1 MKNSIVK
8 SLKRRKWHKKLSV
21 AIAMGLLCGGM
32 ANSTDVMAAEYTDRL
47 ESDAAAYDS
56 VRQED
61 GNFLFKEDA
70 SISVD
75 NNSGGVEQNVRLV
88 SGIYVDKSFNINAA
102 NQNITIS
109 SISVGT
115 SPDSRLIYSAS
126 AANVSKGQEFNVT
139 VENLNLNAKN
149 TQQMDNGGRS
159 FAAGLKVNQDG
170 KATIHGDVN
179 IEAEYSNG
187 GRSKLGAIGIY
198 AENGSF
204 IDIDG
209 DLTIKLT
216 EHINEKN
223 PTDSIKGTG
232 IYTMGGVN
240 GQGPTINIGGAFN
253 METTN
258 AYQQSSYLYASAK
271 GGSINIDHGKMTY
284 TEAGTDQNPGIP
296 KAVGVGNGAT
306 VSIGMNKDLDGAN
319 GRTVIL
325 EGNIDFDKSMGQNL
339 SSTVNL
345 GLSTSDSKWT
355 GIFTGFREVDDPNS
369 NTDAVDVLNL
379 YLENGGTWEVAPY
392 STEIASGK
400 IRLHGG
406 KDAEHAGIVKMGNTD
421 VTIGQYSG
429 DVTFLFDN
437 RHIDNKN
444 TEVLGGNVIIDKAVA
459 GSHIVLKTDR
469 QSINGGGIN
478 TDSYDVYKYVFEQL
492 ANKLT
497 YNEYWQTGIN
507 NLNAEVVIAGELTGQ
522 GYVIRTGGIQFDPND
537 GQGSYLTTDFGAASQ
552 SKSDFTTTLT
562 GIKSS
567 DSEYADSGVRK
578 KDSYRFILDTNINVD
593 NGDALTVKNTLD
605 GATLE
610 GKKIVAGIYNA
621 NNDSDTLTVNSAK
634 QLNINASGSDAAA
647 PVIGIYTGS
656 GQTTYITGKDIVINS
671 SASEGGTAYGIYSD
685 LGHVGIDGNVTIN
698 IEGGKDSAA
707 IRISGQRANGAMGE
721 KGTIAIDTANI
732 HVKDARAIWLTQEGN
747 SGGTSSFNIRGGNII
762 AENSSDGSMGIVAEL
777 GDAVT
782 DNVTNSVAFGA
793 SDNQYKDINI
803 QGAVIA
809 HGGSSATFYLG
820 TENSQFRGKIYT
832 LTESDKVSRPNGH
845 AAMTLRNGA
854 KWYNEEYAQ
863 LSDEYA
869 DIDKDAATRLSWLYG
884 GITSDTRGYLYQYDD
899 ADIEVYSSMSRTY
912 TGYLT
917 ANYKHDKDD
926 PTNVIGGNIIIKET
940 VKGINPANSG
950 EIIISTDSEGIDLS
964 NKEETDAVMNALAQ
978 KLYYEDY
985 VKGYRQI
992 KGYAQIAEGL
1002 TTEAML
1008 GRFKFD
1014 TQTGQGY
1021 YFDRVV
1027 PPSSQQKTDFTTTIY
1042 GDMEK
1047 DAEYYE
1053 EGVLREGS
1061 GQYVFTL
1068 DNTKIEV
1075 DNENA
1080 AADKLVNGKSAVAG
1094 VFAYDETVDI
1104 NAANK
1109 NLMIV
1114 SNSTGEDKA
1123 SVGLYTGNNGNVLQ
1137 AIMAAAKNLN
1147 IYATADNGDAYGIY
1161 AEGGSTVVIDGNVS
1175 IQANSKNGEEIGI
1188 FASSGSSNVTIN
1200 GSADIMMRNGGTAI
1214 KNNGSTIKIGGGTI
1228 KSVKTDDGGYG
1239 TVIDANA
1246 GLVSL
1251 GMNEARNAAGTTDVQ
1266 LTGIIDPR
1274 SGDGTSSPSSVYLGL
1289 GTANSSFNG
1298 VVLAPDSYGGVYM
1311 YLNNGGSWNNFVAE
1325 NTVLPDNFAGSRVKQ
1340 LSGGTDAAH
1349 AGIIYQ
1355 KDSRDITI
1363 NSYQGGYTTIL
1374 YNHDAETPTNIIGGN
1389 VRVDN
1394 AVYNSFI
1401 TLRTDYSDNIEGQVN
1416 EVLDAL
1422 ANKLWYK
1429 QNNNYLSG
1437 MVQIAEGLTAASQS
1451 KYAGNI
1457 TFGTDRNSDG
1467 YYEGSYEYNHGGE
1480 TDTQQKDYF
1489 TDSITGNVVKDQAYV
1504 DDHVLKEGKYIFTL
1518 NTAVDVSG
1526 AAAVAAEEDV
1536 DINAAG
1542 KTLQLS
1548 SDQTGIEASADKKVD
1563 ITASA
1568 VTISGAKG
1576 IAAAGDVAI
1585 HGNADITG
1593 TAGAAL
1599 ETSGTGTINIS
1610 GGSKINIAGAVKAN
1624 GGNITIDGTNA
1635 VVNIDGNMEV
1645 AEGSRIDV
1653 KGGFY
1658 SSDYSLI
1665 KGDIS
1670 GEGDASLTLSQQG
1683 TWVGNGNSKNLS
1695 VELGYGS
1702 AWTGSSASDSLTV
1715 NLTGNTAVW
1724 TGDSS
1729 GRDAVV
1735 LLANGSKWIG
1745 SSTSDNLSLTINGGT
1760 WQTTGTSKI
1769 KTLSGTNG
1777 KIDMSG
1783 NGDMTIDS
1791 YSGNNTFWYTHDE
1804 ESPTTING
1812 GSVTITS
1819 AAEDSSVTLWTDKS
1833 GLKVDSDDASD
1844 RKLVQDTLNAL
1855 AGKLYYTGHSDEQHL
1870 KGIVGIAEGLTSQ
1883 SALKSEE
1890 IGFKDNGQGE
1900 YVPGGTG
1907 EQNKDTFTTAMGGN
1921 GEDEYMDANVWKDG
1935 TYKFTM
1941 GTTNVNVTGSAAISA
1956 EKNIII
1962 DAAGKTLNLKSD
1974 SAGIQV
1980 ADEKSLAVDTG
1991 ELNVT
1996 VSAGGTGIA
2005 SLGTVHVKGTANINT
2020 GTNGT
2025 ALRTLGDG
2033 TITLENGTITGN
2045 ILADGSNITINKD
2058 NGSKAVVIKG
2068 DIQAANGSV
2077 VDVHMNGTS
2086 SKLEGDIAGAGE
2098 VDLYLSNDASWTGD
2112 ISGTGI
2118 AKIELSGS
2126 DWAGNAAGTG
2136 EVNLKLSEKAVWTGT
2151 STDENLMIGLSDSTW
2166 KNTGVSSVKAL
2177 NSTNGVID
2185 MTDADADAVTIAS
2198 YSGETTVLY
2207 KHTSGSDYDFTI
2219 AGGDVT
2225 IAHADAGS
2233 VINLVT
2239 DSTGVDMMD
2248 EDSINSVLDEL
2259 AQKLYYT
2266 GYIGKAEDNLKGY
2279 VKIAEGLT
2287 SSSAVKQTGDIA
2299 FSETTG
2305 QGSLKDDSVAP
2316 GPDYPESQTTASFD
2330 QAITGNDKNDKV
2342 YKQTGVLKDDVY
2354 TFTADK
2360 STITVQTGAAIAGED
2375 DVAIKADGKALELK
2389 GDIGIDAAADK
2400 SVSITAKNTEII
2412 GGTGI
2417 SAAGDVRITGN
2428 TTVSGTDA
2436 ALQTTGSGS
2445 ITLENATI
2453 SGAVN
2458 AKGGDISLQSG
2469 SINGDLTADGGNI
2482 TVNGNNDSSSVV
2494 LTGTIKSIRG
2504 SAVTANL
2511 GGKASSFTGD
2521 VEGNGEVNLNLNN
2534 GAAWTGASTGTDLAL
2549 ELSGS
2554 TWRNSGDSTVKS
2566 LTGSEGVLDMTS
2578 NEAGD
2583 VTVDKYSGD
2592 MVVLYKH
2599 NAEADDIFVMNG
2611 GDVTIKSA
2619 AENSRITLRTDSEG
2633 VKMDSVES
2641 INSVLEALSNKL
2653 FYTGYVDN
2661 AERNLNG
2668 YVEIAEGLTASSAA
2682 KQTGNISYDNTTGMG
2697 SLEAGSVRPGVDS
2710 GSDDFEIIY
2719 GPKET
2724 AMMRGAKSAMTTA
2737 MLTWRDNVS
2746 DMSERL
2752 GELQFGAEEGIWAR
2766 TFGGKAKYD
2775 AKNTYY
2781 ENSFYGLQIGADRK
2795 LSSGWYI
2802 GGGFDYIEGDSSY
2815 ELGGSGEPKLYTF
2828 SAYGTKMNEDG
2839 QYLDLVF
2846 KAGRVENDYTVYN
2859 DMLHKLQGKYDS
2871 VGMGLSAEYGKRFGT
2886 ADSYIKPELQLTV
2899 SRLNGTDYDA
2909 VSDFSGGKKMHVS
2922 QDGMTSV
2929 IGRLGIAA
2937 GKTTSRGNVY
2947 AKLSLLHEFAGD
2959 TKSTYSAENEPTSS
2973 VEQSFKD
2980 TWAELVLGGTYQLS
2994 SSSMLYADFTKS
3006 FGGDYKVQY
3015 KLNAGLRFTF

>member
-8 SLKRRKWHKKLSV
+8 SLKSRKWHKKLSA

-32 ANSTDVMAAEYTDRL
+32 ANSTDVMAAEYTDL
-47 ESDAAAYDS
+47 LKSDATAYDS

-61 GNFLFKEDA
+61 GNYLFKEDVA
-70 SISVD
+70 ISVD
-75 NNSGGVEQNVRLV
+75 GTSGVAVNPSMMKPGIVA
-88 SGIYVDKSFNINAA
+88 GIYADKSFSIDAGDKS
-102 NQNITIS
+102 ITIDAAA
-109 SISVGT
+109 IGEDT
-115 SPDSRLIYSAS
+115 TGAWTYNYSAS
-126 AANVSKGQEFNVT
+126 AIYVDSAKELTVT
-139 VENLNLNAKN
+139 VGDLNLKAKN
-149 TQQMDNGGRS
+149 THLMSRGGTPS
-159 FAAGLKVNQDG
+159 ASGLRVGQNG
-170 KATIHGDVN
+170 KAVIHGNVN
-179 IEAEYSNG
+179 IESVYENTNG
-187 GRSKLGAIGIY
+187 NSKEGAFGLY
-198 AENGSF
+198 ADTGSS

-209 DLTIKLT
+209 DLTVKT
-216 EHINEKN
+216 SENVASSSD
-223 PTDSIKGTG
+223 TVKGTG
-232 IYTMGGVN
+232 VLGKRAI
-240 GQGPTINIGGAFN
+240 INIGGAFN

-258 AYQQSSYLYASAK
+258 AYRNGTYLYAFAQ
-271 GGSINIDHGKMTY
+271 GGSINIDHGSMTY
-284 TEAGTDQNPGIP
+284 TQAGSEERPGTPIGI
-296 KAVGVGNGAT
+296 GVGNGGI
-306 VSIGMNKDLDGAN
+306 VSVGMNEALDGAN
-319 GRTVIL
+319 GRTVVL
-325 EGNIDFDKSMGQNL
+325 EGNIGFWKQTGTNL

-345 GLSTSDSKWT
+345 GLGNSDSKWT
-355 GIFTGFREVDDPNS
+355 GIFTDFRD
-369 NTDAVDVLNL
+369 TDILNL

-392 STEIASGK
+392 LSEKASGK

-406 KDAEHAGIVKMGNTD
+406 KDADHAGIVKMGDSD
-421 VTIGQYSG
+421 VAIDQYSG

-437 RHIDNKN
+437 SHVDNKN
-444 TEVLGGNVIIDKAVA
+444 TTVLGGNVIIDKATA

-522 GYVIRTGGIQFDPND
+522 GYVIRTGGVQFDPND
-537 GQGSYLTTDFGAASQ
+537 GQGSHLTTDFGAASQ

-593 NGDALTVKNTLD
+593 NGDALTVDNTRD

-621 NNDSDTLTVNSAK
+621 NNDSAKLTVNSAK
-634 QLNINASGSDAAA
+634 QLNINVSGSDAAA

-656 GQTTYITGKDIVINS
+656 GQTTNITGKDIVINS

-685 LGHVGIDGNVTIN
+685 LGYVGIDGNVTIN

-707 IRISGQRANGAMGE
+707 IRISGKNANGSLGE
-721 KGTIAIDTANI
+721 KGSIAIDTANI
-732 HVKDARAIWLTQEGN
+732 NVKDARAIWLTQEGN
-747 SGGTSSFNIRGGNII
+747 SGGSSSFNIRGGNII

-782 DNVTNSVAFGA
+782 DNGANSVAFGA
-793 SDNQYKDINI
+793 PDNQYKDINI

-809 HGGSSATFYLG
+809 HGGGSASFYLG

-832 LTESDKVSRPNGH
+832 LTESNKTSRPSGS
-845 AAMTLRNGA
+845 ALMTLKNGA

-869 DIDKDAATRLSWLYG
+869 DIDKDAATRLTWLYG
-884 GITSDTRGYLYQYDD
+884 GDTSDTRGYLYQYDD
-899 ADIEVYSSMSRTY
+899 ADIEVYSGVYKTY
-912 TGYLT
+912 SGYLT
-917 ANYKHDKDD
+917 VNYKHDIDD
-926 PTNVIGGNIIIKET
+926 PTNVAGGSLIIKET
-940 VKGINPANSG
+940 VKGLTPTNSG

-964 NKEETDAVMNALAQ
+964 NKEETDAVMNELAQ
-978 KLYYEDY
+978 KLYYKDY

-1027 PPSSQQKTDFTTTIY
+1027 PPSSQQKIDFTTTIY

-1053 EGVLREGS
+1053 EGVLKEGS

-1188 FASSGSSNVTIN
+1188 FASRGTVNGAIKNSDVTIN
-1200 GSADIMMRNGGTAI
+1200 GSADITMLNGGTAI

-1228 KSVKTDDGGYG
+1228 KSVKTDGGYG

-1246 GLVSL
+1246 GLVYL
-1251 GMNEARNAAGTTDVQ
+1251 GMNEARNAAGTTDVR

-1363 NSYQGGYTTIL
+1363 DSYQGGYTTIL

-1389 VRVDN
+1389 VRVDT

-1429 QNNNYLSG
+1429 QNDNYLSG

-1489 TDSITGNVVKDQAYV
+1489 TDSITGNAVKDQAYV

-1702 AWTGSSASDSLTV
+1702 DWTGSSASDSLTV

-1783 NGDMTIDS
+1783 NSDMTIDS

-1991 ELNVT
+1991 ELSVT

-2469 SINGDLTADGGNI
+2469 SINGDLIADGGNI

-2929 IGRLGIAA
+2929 IGRFGIAA